1 MLPRSL
7 PEHHALAPLPRPFP
21 QFQSELISR
30 RREVGEAPR
39 KEEAFEDAYHVVRTA
54 ARGRRI
60 VWPVCVLSRIHATVP
75 EGAWRQ
81 GVRRSLRTCVS
92 GPGTR
97 GRIEGLPRQTTV
109 CVVT

>member
-75 EGAWRQ
+75 EGAVAPRGTSEPQ
-81 GVRRSLRTCVS
+81 DLCFRT
-92 GPGTR
+92 GYTWPD
-97 GRIEGLPRQTTV
+97 
-109 CVVT
+109 